1 MKKLLIVLL
10 LITRLVP
17 IAVADTIPSP
27 TLPPCSKF
35 MADRF
40 SGFDYFAAMA
50 APQDYIDN
58 MYWITGKV
66 LYADEYDIDD
76 EQYDCRLITYVA
88 IDNAVNQIALMAAGR
103 NHGDPAIVSGD
114 EIGFIGTF
122 AKVDNISMAIGDVKG
137 PWFVSA
143 GHLLYSPEVSEE

>member
-1 MKKLLIVLL
+1 MKKLLLTL
-10 LITRLVP
+10 FLIAMLTSTA
-17 IAVADTIPSP
+17 IAESTPSP
-27 TLPPCSKF
+27 TLAPCPKF
-35 MADRF
+35 SADRF
-40 SGFDYFAAMA
+40 GGFDYFAAMA
-50 APQDYIDN
+50 SPQDYCDN

-76 EQYDCRLITYVA
+76 EQYDCRLIVYVA

-103 NHGDPAIVSGD
+103 KHGDPIIVSGD

-122 AKVDNISMAIGDVKG
+122 AKVDNISMAIGAVKG

-143 GHLLYSPEVSEE
+143 RNLLYSPEVSKE

>member
-10 LITRLVP
+10 
-17 IAVADTIPSP
+17 IALLATNTLAETIPSP

-40 SGFDYFAAMA
+40 SGFDYFASMA
-50 APQDYIDN
+50 APQDFIDN

-76 EQYDCRLITYVA
+76 EQYDCRLIAYIA

-103 NHGDPAIVSGD
+103 KHGDPAIVSGD

-122 AKVDNISMAIGDVKG
+122 AKVDNISMAVGDVNG
-137 PWFVSA
+137 PWFISA
-143 GHLLYSPEVSEE
+143 GHLLYSPEVSAE

>member
-10 LITRLVP
+10 
-17 IAVADTIPSP
+17 IALLATNTLAETTPSP

-50 APQDYIDN
+50 APQDFIDN
-58 MYWITGKV
+58 IYWITGKV

-76 EQYDCRLITYVA
+76 EQYDCRIIAYIA

-103 NHGDPAIVSGD
+103 KHGDPAIVSGD

-122 AKVDNISMAIGDVKG
+122 VKVDNISMAVGDVNG
-137 PWFVSA
+137 PWFISA